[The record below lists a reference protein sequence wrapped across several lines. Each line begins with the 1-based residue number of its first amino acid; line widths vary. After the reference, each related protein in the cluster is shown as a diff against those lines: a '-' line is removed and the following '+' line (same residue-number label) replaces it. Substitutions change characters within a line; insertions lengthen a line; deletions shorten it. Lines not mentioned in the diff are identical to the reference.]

1 MSKIAT
7 LDEFFGSESGK
18 DYSESK
24 DTTSSLDKQFYWTGH
39 PFVDAGLTAILL
51 ITNKEKP
58 EELTEEDI
66 KKAIEFVSKLYVKDD
81 WVKRL
86 SRIFR
91 NNNPILMV
99 NPSMKDKRT
108 PTKLR
113 ESLNTLF
120 RLIPSENE
128 SGAKCAICGRRR
140 KISGFELR
148 KAIHS
153 KDKSKPKEITGD
165 VFPLLGTGDVRN
177 FFHSANPLGADI
189 CAYCLFLVQFMPL
202 AVYYMGRMLI
212 IHTFPYERML
222 DIHEEAIKY
231 VELSGIASN
240 AREFKR
246 PENFFFKKVIEISRK
261 IESGYRYWS
270 NTSAVIYHF
279 INGNRSGEQTVEI
292 IYIPNSILRFI
303 AFAGEE
309 SESWKKILNMGWNI
323 KKKRKKLSF
332 EELEKGYTN
341 EVYRKLLNY
350 ESILPYFY
358 NKRER
363 NVNSS
368 WRLLKF
374 YCVEVLGLNE
384 ETLEFIKDVGD
395 RIVET
400 IEKLPNNQLRRTV
413 RELENANKLWEF
425 ESFFVR
431 VEKIRQNKKLPNALL
446 TFDEFARLLTAYG
459 EDINVSWK
467 TVRDLLLFRIY
478 EKLHDRLSG
487 VEEESEEEE
496 EFEFYRGEEE

>member
-7 LDEFFGSESGK
+7 LDEFFEKGQREIE
-18 DYSESK
+18 YSK
-24 DTTSSLDKQFYWTGH
+24 DSKSTLEMNKQFYWTGH

-58 EELTEEDI
+58 EELTEKDI
-66 KKAIEFVSKLYVKDD
+66 KKAIEFVSKLYAKNEWANKYIHGKVFPN
-81 WVKRL
+81 
-86 SRIFR
+86 SG
-91 NNNPILMV
+91 ILMA
-99 NPSMKDKRT
+99 NPSMSKKRNPESIANNLLDLYYNITHVNEKDM
-108 PTKLR
+108 
-113 ESLNTLF
+113 ES
-120 RLIPSENE
+120 R
-128 SGAKCAICGRRR
+128 CVICGRR
-140 KISGFELR
+140 KP
-148 KAIHS
+148 AH
-153 KDKSKPKEITGD
+153 DKYNLFMS
-165 VFPLLGTGDVRN
+165 VFPLLGTGGVPN
-177 FFHSANPLGADI
+177 FFHSANPKGADI
-189 CAYCLFLVQFMPL
+189 CAYCLFLVQFMPIASYIL
-202 AVYYMGRMLI
+202 SWILV
-212 IHTFPYERML
+212 IHAYPYERML
-222 DIHEEAIKY
+222 ELCEEAVRNVK
-231 VELSGIASN
+231 VRELASD
-240 AREFKR
+240 ARGFKR
-246 PENFFFKKVIEISRK
+246 PVNFLFRK
-261 IESGYRYWS
+261 IAEITQKVESGYKHWENVSITLY
-270 NTSAVIYHF
+270 YF
-279 INGNRSGEQTVEI
+279 ICNNQNQSIDI
-292 IYIPNSILRFI
+292 ISIPNPVLRFI
-303 AFAGEE
+303 AFANTVDPKG
-309 SESWKKILNMGWNI
+309 WKNILNIGWYI
-323 KKKRKKLSF
+323 SRQKKEELSF

-363 NVNSS
+363 KVNSS

-400 IEKLPNNQLRRTV
+400 IEKLPDNQLKRRV